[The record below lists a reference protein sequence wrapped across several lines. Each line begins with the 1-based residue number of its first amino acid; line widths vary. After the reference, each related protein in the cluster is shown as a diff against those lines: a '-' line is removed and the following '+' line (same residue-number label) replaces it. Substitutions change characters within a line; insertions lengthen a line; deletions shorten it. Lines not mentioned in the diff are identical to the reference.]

1 MTAVSERNKGKTIA
15 IENRRNLD
23 RSSSQF
29 DEQIHD
35 QNDGVGRLTGI
46 F

>member
-1 MTAVSERNKGKTIA
+1 MVSGRNKGKTIA

-23 RSSSQF
+23 SSSSQF

-35 QNDGVGRLTGI
+35 QSGGVVRLTGI